1 MRTDLIATKQE
12 FNRPEAHLRANNSQ
26 TQHHLS
32 QTDKNSIRNGQ
43 HNKNFIHQSKNHSNN
58 NNKSSNN
65 GYTQNGH
72 RYSEPII
79 LKNGRSSSLPLKIML
94 NGTKSCHNLSST
106 IEKPIKSW
114 NGTSSFFDNKTSERF
129 SPNSLYLTY
138 KYAQLSLSEH
148 FLNLIEEE
156 HKKTFLSNFSK
167 SKLFELKNK
176 LKKKNSIQLDEDLSF
191 HSSHS
196 SNIEKPPHFINSETN
211 SDDSV
216 TSSVEKLNME
226 QNGFKVQ
233 KVNSN
238 HNLNLLRDEKS
249 NCNDSENLA
258 NGLVS
263 DSNNNVLNEINLN
276 KNDQQVEIDQ
286 KKSSNFENSNNTDG
300 NHLAEASTEH
310 NASESTLTS
319 MQQKENSNNSNNN
332 DLVSISKPESSEQ
345 TSEKSSNDESKTEN
359 ENDDTMVSSSEANS
373 NTLETN
379 SESGVCIDTT
389 SSSGCLSDIEAN
401 NDTINNSLLSNDMS
415 TLDEHSSSV
424 KFEAEELS
432 DESMQPMNEL
442 DSLCDEDEAI
452 FRNFLPKKSCLVQK
466 SKLFIDTSGAN
477 SESCSIMDSA
487 NATSSPLIPTSP
499 LSPTP
504 SNNLSYSISSFS
516 SGSPTQSNSSVSKKK
531 VSFADVCGKELFSV
545 RTMSEPSN
553 CPPKL
558 TSKIV
563 QYFLNREYSSN
574 TNNMNGNGLYCR
586 SNSSDFGYFASNGN
600 SNNGYQ
606 KDSFFS
612 SSRNYDYGISA
623 VNYTNDVNQL
633 TGSIAVYTLNFAQPA
648 GDYLK
653 FRRKI
658 EENNV
663 SLENVLL
670 NKFQING
677 TIKVK
682 NINFHKNVFVR
693 CSFNGWKTFEDYP
706 AQFVPCE
713 FYTSSFTSAAS
724 ASATFFG
731 SNHAAYQPNHKEYDT
746 FRFEF
751 QLPKTVDQY
760 NINANQ
766 NDPNASIQFCICY
779 KSGASHETR
788 EFWDS
793 NDGKNYEILQY
804 VMDIERLKSLNQ
816 PQATTNQLR
825 SKKKETGTKFS
836 YNSAQESITG
846 VYY

>member
-1 MRTDLIATKQE
+1 
-12 FNRPEAHLRANNSQ
+12 LRANNSQ

-43 HNKNFIHQSKNHSNN
+43 HSKNSINQSKTHS
-58 NNKSSNN
+58 NKSSNN
-65 GYTQNGH
+65 GYAQNGH

-106 IEKPIKSW
+106 TEKPIKSW
-114 NGTSSFFDNKTSERF
+114 SGTSSFFDNKTSERF

-156 HKKTFLSNFSK
+156 HKKTFLSNFSQ

-176 LKKKNSIQLDEDLSF
+176 LKKTNSIELDEDLSD
-191 HSSHS
+191 HHSSSHS
-196 SNIEKPPHFINSETN
+196 SSIEKSHLVENSETN
-211 SDDSV
+211 SDESV
-216 TSSVEKLNME
+216 TNSVEKLDME

-238 HNLNLLRDEKS
+238 HNLNLLRDES
-249 NCNDSENLA
+249 NCNESEKKNLA
-258 NGLVS
+258 NGHLS
-263 DSNNNVLNEINLN
+263 DSNNNVLDEINLN
-276 KNDQQVEIDQ
+276 RAEIHPT
-286 KKSSNFENSNNTDG
+286 KSSNLENNSSRADG
-300 NHLAEASTEH
+300 NHLAEEASAEP
-310 NASESTLTS
+310 NPPESPLTS
-319 MQQKENSNNSNNN
+319 MQRNENSPNSNHNN
-332 DLVSISKPESSEQ
+332 DLLVCVSEPESCEK
-345 TSEKSSNDESKTEN
+345 KSSNDENEN
-359 ENDDTMVSSSEANS
+359 ENDATMVSSSDANC
-373 NTLETN
+373 NALDALETL
-379 SESGVCIDTT
+379 SESGVGVDT
-389 SSSGCLSDIEAN
+389 SSSAD
-401 NDTINNSLLSNDMS
+401 NDTINNSLLSSDMS

-424 KFEAEELS
+424 KFEVDELT
-432 DESMQPMNEL
+432 DESTQPLAEL
-442 DSLCDEDEAI
+442 ESLCGDDEDM

-466 SKLFIDTSGAN
+466 SKLFIDTSSAN
-477 SESCSIMDSA
+477 SSEESCSMLMDSTA

-499 LSPTP
+499 LSP
-504 SNNLSYSISSFS
+504 SDNLSSSISSSFS
-516 SGSPTQSNSSVSKKK
+516 SGSPTQSALSNSSASSSSSKKK

-563 QYFLNREYSSN
+563 QYFLNREYSSSSS
-574 TNNMNGNGLYCR
+574 NMNGNGLYCR
-586 SNSSDFGYFASNGN
+586 SNSSDFGYFAGSG
-600 SNNGYQ
+600 NNGYQ

-612 SSRNYDYGISA
+612 ASRNYDYGISA

-677 TIKVK
+677 TVKVK
-682 NINFHKNVFVR
+682 NIHFHKNVFVR
-693 CSFNGWKTFEDYP
+693 CSFNGWQTFEDYA

-713 FYTSSFTSAAS
+713 FYTSSFASAAS

-760 NINANQ
+760 SMNANQ
-766 NDPNASIQFCICY
+766 SDPNASIQFCICY
-779 KSGASHETR
+779 KSGASHEAR

-816 PQATTNQLR
+816 PQAATNQLR